1 MYKPLT
7 GLLSPD
13 EQEGGKMKKW
23 WIVSVLL
30 VAMSLPMV
38 GCATLGGG
46 GGGWQDNVPKL
57 KAGIN
62 MFSKLAT
69 RIALTEAKMPAED
82 VELVKGYLVALR
94 DLLAVPGQPDF
105 TGARALVGVKLPQK
119 YQVYGLTIID
129 VIERYLNSADLNITE
144 DQELI
149 VALVSSA
156 IDGALAAVEEF
167 AG

>member
-1 MYKPLT
+1 M
-7 GLLSPD
+7 S
-13 EQEGGKMKKW
+13 KW

-30 VAMSLPMV
+30 VALSLPMM
-38 GCATLGGG
+38 GCATFGSGGR
-46 GGGWQDNVPKL
+46 WQDNVPRL
-57 KAGIN
+57 KADIN

-69 RIALTEAKMPAED
+69 RIALTEMKMPAKD
-82 VELVKGYLVALR
+82 MGVVKGYLVALR

-105 TGARALVGVKLPQK
+105 TGARHLVSVKLPQK

-129 VIERYLNSADLNITE
+129 VIERYLRSAELNITE

-156 IDGALAAVEEF
+156 IEGALEAVEEF

>member
-1 MYKPLT
+1 
-7 GLLSPD
+7 
-13 EQEGGKMKKW
+13 MKKW
-23 WIVSVLL
+23 WVISVLL

-46 GGGWQDNVPKL
+46 GGNWQDNVPRL
-57 KAGIN
+57 KSDIN

-105 TGARALVGVKLPQK
+105 TGARMLVGVKLPAK
-119 YQVYGLTIID
+119 YQIYGLTIID
-129 VIERYLNSADLNITE
+129 VIERYLQTANLNITD

-149 VALVSSA
+149 IALISSA
-156 IDGALAAVEEF
+156 IDGALEAVTEF

>member
-1 MYKPLT
+1 L
-7 GLLSPD
+7 
-13 EQEGGKMKKW
+13 EGEKMSKW

-30 VAMSLPMV
+30 VALFMPMT
-38 GCATLGGG
+38 GCTTFGGG
-46 GGGWQDNVPKL
+46 GRWQDNVPQL
-57 KAGIN
+57 KTDIY

-82 VELVKGYLVALR
+82 VEVIKGYLVALR
-94 DLLAVPGQPDF
+94 DLLAVPGQPNF
-105 TGARALVGVKLPQK
+105 TGARTLVSVKLPQK

-129 VIERYLNSADLNITE
+129 VIERYLQSANLNITE

-149 VALVSSA
+149 IALISSA
-156 IDGALAAVEEF
+156 IDGALSAVEEF